1 MHDGTP
7 SLLPLFDIGDTG
19 AIMLPQQ
26 APLRFRAALR
36 PPPRPRGHAP
46 KITAAFEALG
56 AVGQLPDLLRQC
68 EIIDRCDA
76 WLERQGCKA
85 HERPSRSSY
94 VRFFR
99 KRSK

>member
-1 MHDGTP
+1 MRDDAPHFP
-7 SLLPLFDIGDTG
+7 FFLPPAVASDTG
-19 AIMLPQQ
+19 IPIV
-26 APLRFRAALR
+26 LRFRAAQTPA
-36 PPPRPRGHAP
+36 PPPRGHEP
-46 KITAAFEALG
+46 KITAALEALG
-56 AVGQLPDLLRQC
+56 SAGQLPEFLRQC

-76 WLERQGCKA
+76 WLEQQGCKA